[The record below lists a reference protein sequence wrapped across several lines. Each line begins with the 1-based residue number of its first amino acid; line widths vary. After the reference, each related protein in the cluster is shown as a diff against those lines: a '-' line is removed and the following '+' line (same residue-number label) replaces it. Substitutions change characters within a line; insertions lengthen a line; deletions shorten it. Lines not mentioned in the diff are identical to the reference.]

1 MPGSVSAKPAARSPL
16 TSSIIPRATM
26 ACTRSTIR
34 RGRISRGW
42 RRPTMTTRQGGG
54 AADAPLRAPREGDL
68 ESPDD
73 AHAIVRMEAVGGG
86 GIVLAQ
92 PPVQHRRALGAPH
105 GLELPPE
112 ARDGRRRRVQAPEE
126 GP

>member
-1 MPGSVSAKPAARSPL
+1 MPGSVSARPAARSPL

-34 RGRISRGW
+34 RRRISRGW
-42 RRPTMTTRQGGG
+42 QRPTMTSRK
-54 AADAPLRAPREGDL
+54 
-68 ESPDD
+68 
-73 AHAIVRMEAVGGG
+73 GGG
-86 GIVLAQ
+86 GGGGGGLVLAQ

-112 ARDGRRRRVQAPEE
+112 ARVGRRRRVESLEE
-126 GP
+126 GAHVEAGAAHHGWQSAPAPALREGA